1 MNIKIFRNHDPNSNI
16 IVKHQWQLI
25 LISQQTKH
33 YSCTLQNLSLTQN
46 ITLRIWLS
54 CESSI
59 SRRTRVTRQPHL
71 GDAEGVD
78 GQEEVLE
85 ARLPG
90 GAQERLHGFRA
101 ELLLAGLRTLWELPR
116 VARDQRLDEV
126 VVLDAAVGTADPV
139 TVVAEE
145 VESLVRQQE
154 RLGAA
159 VTLKE
164 HNTGLQHCSSRR
176 FWERRSDCIPQKT
189 FIASKSSRED
199 HIRNTIDED

>member
-1 MNIKIFRNHDPNSNI
+1 M
-16 IVKHQWQLI
+16 
-25 LISQQTKH
+25 
-33 YSCTLQNLSLTQN
+33 
-46 ITLRIWLS
+46 RIRLS

-59 SRRTRVTRQPHL
+59 SRRTRVARQPHS

-116 VARDQRLDEV
+116 VAGDQRLDEV

-145 VESLVRQQE
+145 VESLMRQQE

-159 VTLKE
+159 VALKE
-164 HNTGLQHCSSRR
+164 HNKGLQHYSSRR
-176 FWERRSDCIPQKT
+176 F
-189 FIASKSSRED
+189 
-199 HIRNTIDED
+199 